1 MYVNGNLGQLV
12 SNTVG
17 PGFGDPVE
25 LGLTIPGTSVP
36 VDIQPATTQLTNM
49 LVYLAIAAVVLYAYR
64 SR

>member
-1 MYVNGNLGQLV
+1 MYVNGNLGEVV
-12 SNTVG
+12 SNTIG
-17 PGFGDPVE
+17 PGFGEPVE
-25 LGLTIPGTSVP
+25 LTVPGTSVP